1 MRVLN
6 LNGWWLKATEGL
18 LVGSLSL
25 SICVAAYLQTLK
37 DPDTMVAV
45 HDDEFAQ
52 RAGKGTLL
60 ICEFQCQ
67 TNFRICWRRPLSIV
81 EVDDARRGPIV
92 LGDDVLK
99 PLWLNCHRGKLVR
112 FTDLHVG
119 VHVWVCMCTR

>member
-1 MRVLN
+1 MSVLN

-52 RAGKGTLL
+52 RDGKGCL
-60 ICEFQCQ
+60 ICYGQCF
-67 TNFRICWRRPLSIV
+67 TNVRICSPIC
-81 EVDDARRGPIV
+81 EVDDARRGPLD
-92 LGDDVLK
+92 LGDGVL
-99 PLWLNCHRGKLVR
+99 KLVR
-112 FTDLHVG
+112 LRCRRRQLVHLNDLHVG
-119 VHVWVCMCTR
+119 VHVWLCMCTR